1 MSLTTPSN
9 IRELQRKLYSKAKQE
24 PNYRF
29 YSLYD
34 KIYREDNL
42 AHAYELAKA
51 NQGAPGIDQ
60 QSFEEIESGGRQ
72 KWLAGLREELCQGT
86 YQPQPV
92 RRVMIPKANGGERPL
107 GIPTIRDRVA
117 QTAAKLVLEPI
128 FEADLEPN
136 AYGYRPKRSAQ
147 DAVREVHRLICAGY
161 TDVVDAD
168 LSKYFDNIP
177 HSELLQSVARR
188 IADGRMLHL
197 LKMWLKAP
205 VEERDEK
212 GNRKLT
218 GGQSKGTPQ
227 GGVASPLLANLY
239 MNRFLK
245 HWRRQGKGEQYRAH
259 IVNYADDFVI
269 LSRGKAEEAR
279 AWTQAVMTR
288 LGLTLNEQKTCIR
301 NAKQESF
308 DFLGYTFGPRYWW
321 KTGKP
326 YLAASPSKK
335 AIQRLKEGVYE
346 MLRPCENDRWED
358 VRDRL
363 NAKLRGWQNYFRYGS
378 LNKAYRIV
386 DGYVYQCVRH
396 FLRRRHHATNSR
408 GNRPFSAQVVYGER
422 GVHRFQ
428 RA

>member
-1 MSLTTPSN
+1 
-9 IRELQRKLYSKAKQE
+9 
-24 PNYRF
+24 
-29 YSLYD
+29 
-34 KIYREDNL
+34 
-42 AHAYELAKA
+42 
-51 NQGAPGIDQ
+51 
-60 QSFEEIESGGRQ
+60 
-72 KWLAGLREELCQGT
+72 
-86 YQPQPV
+86 
-92 RRVMIPKANGGERPL
+92 
-107 GIPTIRDRVA
+107 
-117 QTAAKLVLEPI
+117 
-128 FEADLEPN
+128 
-136 AYGYRPKRSAQ
+136 
-147 DAVREVHRLICAGY
+147 
-161 TDVVDAD
+161 
-168 LSKYFDNIP
+168 
-177 HSELLQSVARR
+177 
-188 IADGRMLHL
+188 MLHL
-197 LKMWLKAP
+197 LKMWLQAP

-218 GGQSKGTPQ
+218 GGQGKGTPQ

-279 AWTQAVMTR
+279 KWTQAVMTR

-326 YLAASPSKK
+326 YLAARPSQK

-346 MLRPCENDRWED
+346 MLRPCENGRWEE

-363 NAKLRGWQNYFRYGS
+363 NAKLRGWQNYFSYGS
-378 LNKAYRIV
+378 LNQAYRIV
-386 DGYVYQCVRH
+386 DRYVYQCVRH
-396 FLRRRHHATNSR
+396 FLRRRHKATNSR
-408 GNRPFSAQVVYGER
+408 GTRQFSDAVVYGER
-422 GVHRFQ
+422 GVHRFE